1 MEDDT
6 TGLLGLQ
13 SQSLAQM
20 PSDSLPFTVFIGSQV
35 NEVRLLRFSLEF
47 PHQILLI
54 VINDVLGA
62 EVILDIHTEGML
74 LEITHMTSAGHDLV
88 IVQVMLLEEA

>member
-1 MEDDT
+1 
-6 TGLLGLQ
+6 
-13 SQSLAQM
+13 M
-20 PSDSLPFTVFIGSQV
+20 PSDSFPFTVFIGS
-35 NEVRLLRFSLEF
+35 EVDEIRLLYFSLEF

-54 VINDVLGA
+54 VIDDILGT